1 MAAGKIYLVGG
12 SDSHGTTAIVDV
24 FDPIANTWTTGPNL
38 PTPRNNPGAVT
49 LDGKLFVVGGSS
61 NDGSRLATAE
71 EFDPSTNT
79 WTELPPMP
87 TARSYPALVA
97 GPDGRLYAIGGVS
110 LTYGESLSRAVESF
124 DPTTRTWSVQA
135 PLPAPP
141 DTYDQTYYQSGAAVG
156 GGGRIYVLGA
166 GFSSSGRTT
175 RLDAYDPAVNQWTTI
190 QNATNVPSYGNWTAV
205 VAGADGRIY
214 AFRTTVDVYSP
225 ISNAWTTVRPVPGIP
240 GQGLGPAAV
249 GPDGRIYLFP
259 VGGFSMYDTEVA
271 VYNPTTNVWIPYPP
285 MPTTRTDPRA
295 VATNGGNVYAIGG
308 IHGADG
314 PVAAVEEYQPAT
326 NSWTTRASLPHGRGD
341 VGVAVTASNEI
352 LAVGGRGSQGL
363 VANVDLYDPSRDT
376 WTARASLPFAV
387 DDAAAARAA
396 DGSIYVAGGVVAYQP
411 YTAVATVER
420 YDPTTD
426 SWSTRAP
433 MLTTRTDFSLVAAP
447 DGKLYAIGG
456 DTGSAYPGTVEAYD
470 PATNQWTWRANL
482 LPPAHFVSAV
492 LGPDGKIYAIGGSV
506 DGTLNATRVDVYD
519 PATDSWTPSTPLPIS
534 TDAATAVSSGS
545 NVYVLGGLNSGGGI
559 SGALEHGTICG
570 TAVQAI
576 RTRMGRTGLSA
587 GTLPFSIFLP
597 FISTPPKAACS

>member
-1 MAAGKIYLVGG
+1 MSRLGSKIHCSWRRLVGLLAAALVIAIGVRSPVVSASDGPDANSQAASAGAVAATLTWDLPAPMPDVRQGYAAAEAAGKIYLVGG

-97 GPDGRLYAIGGVS
+97 GPDGRLYAIGGAS

-166 GFSSSGRTT
+166 EFSSSGRTT

-240 GQGLGPAAV
+240 SQGLGPAAV

-285 MPTTRTDPRA
+285 MPT
-295 VATNGGNVYAIGG
+295 
-308 IHGADG
+308 
-314 PVAAVEEYQPAT
+314 
-326 NSWTTRASLPHGRGD
+326 
-341 VGVAVTASNEI
+341 
-352 LAVGGRGSQGL
+352 
-363 VANVDLYDPSRDT
+363 
-376 WTARASLPFAV
+376 
-387 DDAAAARAA
+387 
-396 DGSIYVAGGVVAYQP
+396 
-411 YTAVATVER
+411 
-420 YDPTTD
+420 
-426 SWSTRAP
+426 
-433 MLTTRTDFSLVAAP
+433 
-447 DGKLYAIGG
+447 
-456 DTGSAYPGTVEAYD
+456 
-470 PATNQWTWRANL
+470 
-482 LPPAHFVSAV
+482 
-492 LGPDGKIYAIGGSV
+492 
-506 DGTLNATRVDVYD
+506 
-519 PATDSWTPSTPLPIS
+519 
-534 TDAATAVSSGS
+534 
-545 NVYVLGGLNSGGGI
+545 
-559 SGALEHGTICG
+559 
-570 TAVQAI
+570 
-576 RTRMGRTGLSA
+576 
-587 GTLPFSIFLP
+587 
-597 FISTPPKAACS
+597 